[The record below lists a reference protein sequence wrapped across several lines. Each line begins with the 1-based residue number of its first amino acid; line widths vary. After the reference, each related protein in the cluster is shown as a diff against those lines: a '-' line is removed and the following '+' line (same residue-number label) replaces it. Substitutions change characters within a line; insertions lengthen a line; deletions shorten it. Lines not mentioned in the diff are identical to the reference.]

1 VWLSERPNIAQAQ
14 RSPYNKNLQGNE
26 LKNALTIFFYE
37 YATDT
42 VVEKLLP
49 FANSQRNESLNSVIG
64 SKKKKPRFY
73 EGSESNNFRAAV
85 ACSVAQKNIG
95 FSYINDTLDSIGI
108 DPVTNCLFHNSTM
121 DKKQQKDK
129 IGKSSK
135 NSKVRRH
142 QLQSERISKNA
153 KKEVKKGKTYETGIG
168 LNLVKESSTVC
179 PITSNTTKNHQEIT
193 KLVPPFTERL
203 QKKLF
208 F

>member
-1 VWLSERPNIAQAQ
+1 
-14 RSPYNKNLQGNE
+14 
-26 LKNALTIFFYE
+26 
-37 YATDT
+37 
-42 VVEKLLP
+42 
-49 FANSQRNESLNSVIG
+49 
-64 SKKKKPRFY
+64 
-73 EGSESNNFRAAV
+73 
-85 ACSVAQKNIG
+85 
-95 FSYINDTLDSIGI
+95 
-108 DPVTNCLFHNSTM
+108 M

-203 QKKLF
+203 QKKYYSYDKEKRYQFILF
-208 F
+208 DTETTCTGRDLSHCQLSVKMVKLSPPT